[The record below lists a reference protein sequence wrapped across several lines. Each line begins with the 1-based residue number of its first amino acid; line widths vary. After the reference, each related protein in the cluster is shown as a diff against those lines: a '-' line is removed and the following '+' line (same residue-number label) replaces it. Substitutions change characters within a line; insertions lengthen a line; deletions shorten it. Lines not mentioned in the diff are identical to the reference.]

1 MPSNTKIC
9 IIDYQGGG
17 NLFSLENSFTHLGAS
32 TYRTSDPNEINKAD
46 KVIFPGVGSFANA
59 MNQIHKFN
67 LADSIIQKATSG
79 IPFMGICVGMQVL
92 CASSSE
98 SPIEHGI
105 EIVDGLNVFE
115 THVRKFDFLKIRQAE
130 TEEKIKIPH
139 MGWNQVSLPDNSKN
153 PLFKGIKNSS
163 DFYFVHSYRAH
174 AKDLKNNQSVE
185 KRFPKLECGLTNY
198 IEDFISH
205 IWDGENLFACQ
216 FHPEKSSET
225 GLTFLKNF
233 INL

>member
-79 IPFMGICVGMQVL
+79 VPFMGICVGMQVL

-115 THVRKFDFLKIRQAE
+115 THVRKFDFLKIR
-130 TEEKIKIPH
+130 
-139 MGWNQVSLPDNSKN
+139 
-153 PLFKGIKNSS
+153 
-163 DFYFVHSYRAH
+163 
-174 AKDLKNNQSVE
+174 
-185 KRFPKLECGLTNY
+185 
-198 IEDFISH
+198 
-205 IWDGENLFACQ
+205 
-216 FHPEKSSET
+216 
-225 GLTFLKNF
+225 
-233 INL
+233 